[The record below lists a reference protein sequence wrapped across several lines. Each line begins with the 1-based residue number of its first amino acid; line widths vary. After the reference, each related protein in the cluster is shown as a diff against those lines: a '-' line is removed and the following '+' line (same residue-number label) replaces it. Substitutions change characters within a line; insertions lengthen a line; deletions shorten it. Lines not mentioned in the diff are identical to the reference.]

1 MLQKRLGQRIADL
14 RKSRRLTQV
23 QFAKALGCSVEFI
36 SLVERGVNAPSVAR
50 LEDFA
55 RALKVE
61 VVDLFT
67 FTFTGRKPSRI
78 RSLRI
83 SKRGAWKVT

>member
-14 RKSRRLTQV
+14 RKNRRLTQV
-23 QFAKALGCSVEFI
+23 QFAKTVGCSVEFI

-55 RALKVE
+55 NALKVE

-67 FTFTGRKPSRI
+67 FTGRKPTRM
-78 RSLRI
+78 RRLRI
-83 SKRGAWKVT
+83 NKRATWKVT

>member
-14 RKSRRLTQV
+14 RKNRRLTQV

-55 RALKVE
+55 KALKVE

-67 FTFTGRKPSRI
+67 FTGRKPTRI
-78 RSLRI
+78 RQLRI
-83 SKRGAWKVT
+83 SKSGASTTT

>member
-14 RKSRRLTQV
+14 RKNRRLTQV
-23 QFAKALGCSVEFI
+23 QFANAVGCSVEFI

-61 VVDLFT
+61 VVDWFT
-67 FTFTGRKPSRI
+67 FAGRKPTRI
-78 RSLRI
+78 RGLPI
-83 SKRGAWKVT
+83 SKRSAWKVT

>member
-14 RKSRRLTQV
+14 RRNRRLTQV
-23 QFAKALGCSVEFI
+23 QLARAVGGSVEFI

-67 FTFTGRKPSRI
+67 FTGRKPTRMK
-78 RSLRI
+78 RLRI
-83 SKRGAWKVT
+83 NKRAAWKVM